1 MYTASE
7 SYSDDS
13 STSFDSDL
21 DVAEDYELEVKEFDL
36 PSEQDKGP
44 STTQDEDTVNC
55 AGAVA
60 VPYEDEP
67 IADDDWVE
75 KNTKK
80 KDSVRRFNLK
90 HSRRISKSDW

>member
-1 MYTASE
+1 MTCLQSK
-7 SYSDDS
+7 
-13 STSFDSDL
+13 T
-21 DVAEDYELEVKEFDL
+21 KE
-36 PSEQDKGP
+36 GP

-75 KNTKK
+75 KYEEERQHEKILFEMLEK
-80 KDSVRRFNLK
+80 RVDG
-90 HSRRISKSDW
+90 RISTSDWCKLAI

>member
-1 MYTASE
+1 MSASE

-21 DVAEDYELEVKEFDL
+21 DQSK
-36 PSEQDKGP
+36 QDAGL
-44 STTQDEDTVNC
+44 STTQDEDTVKC

-75 KNTKK
+75 KYEEE
-80 KDSVRRFNLK
+80 
-90 HSRRISKSDW
+90 RID